1 MNEQFETVRFSI
13 EDRLKHYL
21 DRAGMYYRIFS
32 RAKSEESIK
41 RKIEAKGDEYREK
54 GKKMQDL
61 IGVRVVFY
69 FQDDVTIFHN
79 KLKTMLGYDP
89 NNESNSTKEL
99 EELSEAINN
108 MGEDAAQVKKNLK
121 KLLPFHDKLFM
132 PERLNIVMEMDEN
145 EKSLVQLELEAH
157 HDYDISLVDYTYEV
171 QLRTV
176 LSEGW
181 HEVEHDLRYKTKDEA
196 WWDYCG
202 EESRML
208 NGLYASLETSESSL
222 SRMIEEITYKNYH
235 KHSWD
240 AMIRFHFRRRTS
252 GAKLSDSICNLLNSD
267 ERLAKKLLN
276 VDREDLVKWL
286 WEIIPTTPITTDLL
300 FFLINRKYIQRAD
313 IKDMESLPIK
323 SVLDKMA

>member
-1 MNEQFETVRFSI
+1 MNEQFGAVRSSI
-13 EDRLKHYL
+13 EGRLKYYL

-32 RAKSEESIK
+32 RSKTEESIK
-41 RKIEAKGDEYREK
+41 RKIEAKGDDYRRD

-69 FQDDVTIFHN
+69 FQDDVTTFHN
-79 KLKTMLGYDP
+79 KLKTMPGYDP
-89 NNESNSTKEL
+89 KNESNSTKEL
-99 EELSEAINN
+99 EELSEVISN
-108 MGEDAAQVKKNLK
+108 MDDDAKQVSKKLK
-121 KLLPFHDKLFM
+121 KLLPFYDKVFM
-132 PERLNIVMEMDEN
+132 PERLNIVMAMDDK
-145 EKSLVQLELEAH
+145 EKSLVELELESH
-157 HDYDISLVDYTYEV
+157 HDYDTSLVDYTYEV

-196 WWDYCG
+196 WWEYCG

-222 SRMIEEITYKNYH
+222 SRMIEEIAYKNYQ

-252 GAKLSDSICNLLNSD
+252 GSKLSEPICSLLDSD
-267 ERLAKKLLN
+267 ERLAKILLN
-276 VDREDLVKWL
+276 VKREELVKWL
-286 WEIIPTTPITTDLL
+286 WDIIPLTPITTDIL
-300 FFLINRKYIQRAD
+300 FFLINRKCINRDD

-323 SVLDKMA
+323 SVLDKMV